1 LIVLVECGFV
11 RVWAGGGEWSFT
23 PSFARIAGLG
33 RPDEVVALYA
43 ALYGPD
49 AAAEATYVLAGLCD
63 QEDPTPLIGGVLIDA
78 SDPAEPEQRV
88 AGLMSDMEKI
98 VIAQHLLQH
107 GMVGKARPEGAAPAE
122 QGAYSQTFDAAEYV
136 AAARVHLGLSTAD
149 AEALS
154 MSEFQRMFEMKFPDA
169 NKKKR
174 DVPTRAEYEAAMAAL
189 KGRA

>member
-43 ALYGPD
+43 ALHGPD

-63 QEDPTPLIGGVLIDA
+63 QEDPTPLIGWRDA
-78 SDPAEPEQRV
+78 DHPAADVGGGWHQ
-88 AGLMSDMEKI
+88 GLMSDMEKI

-107 GMVGKARPEGAAPAE
+107 GMVGKARPEGEAPAE
-122 QGAYSQTFDAAEYV
+122 QGAYSKTFDAAEYV